1 MEVVD
6 DVILDPLESMMDSL
20 GLMQGSMAPLKRAA
34 LGTALGAALV
44 WGIRPT
50 AVFKADG
57 KTFRPFKLT
66 SGDKDAT
73 WTPWW
78 LVAGAPGVLL
88 GVFV

>member
-6 DVILDPLESMMDSL
+6 DVILDPLESAMDSM
-20 GLMQGSMAPLKRAA
+20 GMMQGPMAPLKRAA
-34 LGTALGAALV
+34 FGTAIGAAVV
-44 WGIRPT
+44 WGVRPS
-50 AVFKADG
+50 AVFKKDG
-57 KTFRPFKLT
+57 KTFRPFALT

-78 LVAGAPGVLL
+78 LVAAAPGILL